1 MFLSNDV
8 VLQVSLV
15 LFLNHDSWSLIIE
28 LCLFAKLP
36 NEHLHRAIY
45 LEDLTVEDLKD
56 KLASKMGLED
66 SSQVKQVVRKVAGK
80 EDVVVQIDDTVV
92 SDMPE
97 ELVLQ
102 VESKSNDD
110 DNTLML
116 LLLYWS
122 TSCFTFAFSL
132 CVHMINPM
140 HDDPLLMYSLSF
152 KYEFLLKGS
161 LFYYQLGDIITT

>member
-1 MFLSNDV
+1 
-8 VLQVSLV
+8 
-15 LFLNHDSWSLIIE
+15 
-28 LCLFAKLP
+28 
-36 NEHLHRAIY
+36 
-45 LEDLTVEDLKD
+45 
-56 KLASKMGLED
+56 MGLED

-116 LLLYWS
+116 MLLY
-122 TSCFTFAFSL
+122 
-132 CVHMINPM
+132 
-140 HDDPLLMYSLSF
+140 
-152 KYEFLLKGS
+152 
-161 LFYYQLGDIITT
+161 

>member
-1 MFLSNDV
+1 
-8 VLQVSLV
+8 
-15 LFLNHDSWSLIIE
+15 
-28 LCLFAKLP
+28 
-36 NEHLHRAIY
+36 
-45 LEDLTVEDLKD
+45 
-56 KLASKMGLED
+56 MGLED

-116 LLLYWS
+116 LLLY
-122 TSCFTFAFSL
+122 
-132 CVHMINPM
+132 
-140 HDDPLLMYSLSF
+140 
-152 KYEFLLKGS
+152 
-161 LFYYQLGDIITT
+161 

>member
-1 MFLSNDV
+1 
-8 VLQVSLV
+8 
-15 LFLNHDSWSLIIE
+15 
-28 LCLFAKLP
+28 
-36 NEHLHRAIY
+36 
-45 LEDLTVEDLKD
+45 
-56 KLASKMGLED
+56 MGLED

-116 LLLYWS
+116 
-122 TSCFTFAFSL
+122 
-132 CVHMINPM
+132 M
-140 HDDPLLMYSLSF
+140 LMY
-152 KYEFLLKGS
+152 
-161 LFYYQLGDIITT
+161 